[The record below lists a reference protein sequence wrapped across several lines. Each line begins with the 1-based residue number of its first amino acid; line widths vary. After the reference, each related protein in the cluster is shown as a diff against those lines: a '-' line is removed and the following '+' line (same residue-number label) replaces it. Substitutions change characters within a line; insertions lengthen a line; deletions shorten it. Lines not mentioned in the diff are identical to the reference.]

1 MRKLFIVLMLLLLIV
16 PSINAADKDK
26 AKQMQPEEIIKSQ
39 LKKLDLNKLENEVD
53 KLNKETGD
61 YLPPLEP
68 KDIISLFSK
77 EGLENKFN
85 QIIRGLLQYLFDEIV
100 VNSKLLGKLIIL
112 AMIVAVL
119 KNFQANFAG
128 SRVSQLANGIV
139 YLVLAIVALNSFKIA
154 VTIGQETI
162 KDMVGVMYA
171 IIPLLLSLLVS
182 MGNITSASL
191 FHPVTFLI
199 VNTLSSIVKN
209 VVFPLIFFS
218 TVLEIVNNIS
228 DEFKVTGLVNLLR
241 QLAMGGLGVVTTIF
255 LAAIVTQ
262 GTVATVS
269 DGVTIRTAKYLTGN
283 FIPIV
288 GSFLANALDV
298 VVGGSLLIKNA
309 LGVFSVLIILVF
321 CSFSIIKILALVLIY
336 RFAAATIQPVS
347 DQKIVGCL
355 NTLASNLLR
364 IFGSVAVV
372 GVMFFVVIII
382 VVGTANFTV
391 MMR

>member
-1 MRKLFIVLMLLLLIV
+1 MLLLLIV